1 MSILLIGSTGFIG
14 KYYST
19 NTRFHNVF
27 ETSREKKR
35 KYIKFDITK
44 NSIEEII
51 NLYNIKKVVFFVS
64 ISNPDKCE
72 AQKDYSTLVNVT
84 KTKQI
89 LNFLIKKNIYFIFFS
104 SEYVFDGKKGN
115 YKENSKKKSNLL
127 YGKQKIAVENY
138 LRTKKKNN
146 FAVLRIS
153 KTFGVEPGDNSLF
166 TNFLDKAKAEKATYV
181 ASDQYFSA
189 LYVKDL
195 IKIIDIFLK
204 KKIKGTYNVCGD
216 EKYSRYEF
224 LLKLI
229 SNLKLKNKL
238 LISPKKFSFFSNNKN
253 IPLNV
258 TMNNSKI
265 KNKINFKFKKIST
278 IFKLLKLKYR

>member
-19 NTRFHNVF
+19 YTRFRNVF
-27 ETSREKKR
+27 KTSRKKKR

-104 SEYVFDGKKGN
+104 SEYVFDGKRGN

-138 LRTKKKNN
+138 LKTKKKNN
-146 FAVLRIS
+146 FAILRIS

-166 TNFLDKAKAEKATYV
+166 TSFLDKAKTKKITYV

-189 LYVKDL
+189 LYVNDL
-195 IKIIDIFLK
+195 TKIIDIFLK
-204 KKIKGTYNVCGD
+204 KKIKGIYNVCGD
-216 EKYSRYEF
+216 EKHSRYEF

-229 SNLKLKNKL
+229 SNLKFKYDL

-278 IFKLLKLKYR
+278 IFKVLKLKYR

>member
-27 ETSREKKR
+27 KTSRERKR

-44 NSIEEII
+44 DSIEEII

-166 TNFLDKAKAEKATYV
+166 TSFLDKAKAEKVTYV

-204 KKIKGTYNVCGD
+204 KKIKGIYNVCGD

-229 SNLKLKNKL
+229 SNLKLKKEL

-278 IFKLLKLKYR
+278 IFKVLKLKYR